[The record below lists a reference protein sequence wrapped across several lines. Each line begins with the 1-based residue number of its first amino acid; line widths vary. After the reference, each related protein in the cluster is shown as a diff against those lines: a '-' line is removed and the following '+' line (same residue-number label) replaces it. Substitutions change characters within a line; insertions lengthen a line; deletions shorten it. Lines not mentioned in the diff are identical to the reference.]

1 MTSFPTTNQ
10 QRTSPNVFIKGWRRP
25 TVTPPC
31 SAFDWKLWA
40 VVTALGFGFGVIVGL
55 WIGG

>member
-1 MTSFPTTNQ
+1 MTSSPTTNQ
-10 QRTSPNVFIKGWRRP
+10 KRNVQGLFFKGWRP
-25 TVTPPC
+25 ITVTPPC
-31 SAFDWKLWA
+31 SVFDWKLWA

>member
-1 MTSFPTTNQ
+1 MNPTTNQ
-10 QRTSPNVFIKGWRRP
+10 KRNVQGLFFKGWRRP

-31 SAFDWKLWA
+31 PVFDWRLWV
-40 VVTALGFGFGVIVGL
+40 VVTAIGGLFGVVVGL